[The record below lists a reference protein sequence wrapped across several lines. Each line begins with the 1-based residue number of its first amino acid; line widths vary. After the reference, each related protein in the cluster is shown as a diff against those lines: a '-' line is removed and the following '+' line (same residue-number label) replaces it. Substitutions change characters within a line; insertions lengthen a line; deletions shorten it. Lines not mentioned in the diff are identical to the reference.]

1 MTIALELCFYLGK
14 KCSRSKHPET
24 TSLLRYWILIL
35 VNAFLIT
42 TTYSAHLWLTEKW
55 LSKHF
60 SLDFFKSLL
69 LKYFVGNSEI
79 FLVPF
84 LIIFIDPNMSRGL
97 KYIFNVRKN
106 ASNNSVPT
114 QVWINFWWNNNY
126 KIVHTFNK
134 STFLW

>member
-1 MTIALELCFYLGK
+1 MEGPLLTTALELCFYLGK

-24 TSLLRYWILIL
+24 PNLLRYWILIL
-35 VNAFLIT
+35 VITFLIT
-42 TTYSAHLWLTEKW
+42 TTYSTHLWLTEKW

-60 SLDFFKSLL
+60 SLDFFTNLL

-84 LIIFIDPNMSRGL
+84 LIISIDPNMSRGL

-114 QVWINFWWNNNY
+114 QV
-126 KIVHTFNK
+126 
-134 STFLW
+134 